1 MLPVK
6 FYFIWPIC
14 CRGEDFKKSTNQKQE
29 LPMLVWWPCLSTDKD
44 KISTIYRGPSIDA
57 PYKVLV
63 YCPSNFRSE
72 RKRFFS
78 IFQPMP
84 PSFRGED
91 CFQYFSQ
98 SETELPMATMFFVQ
112 LG

>member
-1 MLPVK
+1 MIGMKYENLVQDLKYIIP
-6 FYFIWPIC
+6 
-14 CRGEDFKKSTNQKQE
+14 TKQQF
-29 LPMLVWWPCLSTDKD
+29 LV
-44 KISTIYRGPSIDA
+44 
-57 PYKVLV
+57 
-63 YCPSNFRSE
+63 
-72 RKRFFS
+72 
-78 IFQPMP
+78 P